1 MALIKTLRSHLHNI
15 GARASVAAAALCTAS
30 MLLLPALAHAQ
41 DTVCARVKIEIK
53 QELTLERQA
62 FDAEM
67 KINNTTDTGLIEA
80 VSVVVKVTDEAGT
93 PVAVTDNPNDTSA
106 KFFLRVSNRENISD
120 VTGTGTVRPQTTARI
135 NWLLIPAPGSA
146 GNLPTG
152 KKYLVGATLKYRYGG
167 EDQTLD
173 VSPDVITVK
182 PLPLLTLDYFL
193 QQDVIGDDPLTSEIE
208 AVEPATLGVRVKNNG
223 FATAKN
229 LKIDS
234 AQPKIVEN
242 NQGLLINFKLTGS
255 YVDDAPTQNTLLVN
269 FGDIP
274 ANSSKMGRWLLETS
288 LAGKF
293 TEFTA
298 SFSHADE
305 LGGALTSILQATNA
319 HFLIRDVRVDLPG
332 RDNVRD
338 FLARDGDVIRVYE
351 SDSTDT
357 VVTDRSGVAQMSA
370 STNGS
375 GNAVYRITFPTTAG
389 FAYVKLPDPFNGTK
403 ALGAVQRS
411 DAKQMLP
418 ENVWLSKTRN
428 LELKRWE
435 YWVNIF
441 DVNTTGSYDTEFQ
454 APPTATLPP
463 VLQFIPDRTLD
474 EEQQVSFLV
483 EASSPSGKPVSLSA
497 APLPAGATFT
507 PQATDPLAPTLARA
521 IFDWKPAKGSAGNYL
536 ITYTATDGTLTS
548 TRSARI
554 QVNSAT
560 PPPGPGTPTIE
571 SPSSGAQVTR
581 LRPTLSVMTS
591 TQSKD
596 PTTQVQFEIYRDEAM
611 TQLVET
617 GLVSKAGAIGGTQQ
631 ATTWQPAADL
641 TDNTRYWW
649 RARGFDGKQTYS
661 LWASAQFLVN
671 LFNDAPDT
679 FNLTSPAPNGQVTS
693 LQPTLSW
700 TNSTDRDGDAITYIV
715 RLYSDA
721 ALTQRVAVSDLVPAS
736 ETGTTGWTVVAPLTN
751 HATYYWQVEAR
762 DALGAATT
770 SAARPFI
777 VNTGNTLPST
787 PVIVS
792 PTPGGISP
800 TSTTVLTIES
810 GTDADGDLITYLFE
824 MDTVSTF
831 DSGNKRSSG
840 TVLKSAGSTTTWT
853 VTGLV
858 EDKRYYWRVKAQDGL
873 AETPWVGASF
883 VMSAFNGQPT
893 TPTVRNPGNGAWAST
908 LQPVFEVNPATDPE
922 GQPLRYWFEIFDD
935 AQMSHLVTRVVSTTT
950 SATPAAPLKD
960 NTTYWWRATAMDP
973 GGYSSAATPATV
985 LYVSTSAYQPP
996 SIQIT
1001 SPAETVTVTPDAS
1014 GQRIVTLNWTAV
1026 DPNIEPTVA
1035 LYYST
1040 KPAEFAG
1047 TPIVDGL
1054 RYTAGTH
1061 TDSYRWDV
1069 STLPA
1074 GTYYVYG
1081 VIFDAKGA
1089 AQAYAPGAII
1099 IPPSG
1104 PAGQV
1109 LLSPTA
1115 LSVNE
1120 NGTTAAFQV
1129 RLANAPTADVSI
1141 GLNVTDAKEGTVSV
1155 NKLVFTPTNWS
1166 TLQTV
1171 TVTGLDDCTA
1181 DGDKTFDVVLAK
1193 AVSLDP
1199 NYAGVTGTPVTV
1211 TNKDMGSR
1219 ATTTHP
1225 KLQVCK
1231 YAVKESQDSLGWHYV
1246 YTSEWTN
1253 TGPAIAKGGASFYC
1267 WLKPGVMPVGVTM
1280 EDTVTTFGA
1289 IATGET
1295 VKVTNTVGFR
1305 STTRLADPIGYVRGC
1320 ANWLVQPTYAN

>member
-1 MALIKTLRSHLHNI
+1 MNTLRSHVQKI
-15 GARASVAAAALCTAS
+15 GARASIATALLTAGL
-30 MLLLPALAHAQ
+30 LLLPTFGHAQ
-41 DTVCARVKIEIK
+41 ETVCARVKIEIK

-67 KINNTTDTGLIEA
+67 KINNTTDTGVIEA
-80 VSVVVKVTDEAGT
+80 VSVVVKITDEAGT
-93 PVAVTDNPNDTSA
+93 PIAVTDNPNDTSA

-120 VTGTGTVRPQTTARI
+120 VTGTGSVLPQTTARI

-146 GNLPTG
+146 GTSPAG
-152 KKYLVGATLKYRYGG
+152 KKYLVGATLKYRYAG

-193 QQDVIGDDPLTSEIE
+193 QQDVIGDDPLTTEIE

-223 FATAKN
+223 YATAKN

-269 FGDIP
+269 FGDIA
-274 ANSSKMGRWLLETS
+274 ANTSKMGRWLLETS

-298 SFSHADE
+298 TFSHADE

-375 GNAVYRITFPTTAG
+375 GNAVYRIAFPATAG

-411 DAKQMLP
+411 DAKQLLA

-463 VLQFIPDRTLD
+463 VIQFIPDRILD

-483 EASSPSGKPVSLSA
+483 EASSPSGKPVALTA

-521 IFDWKPAKGSAGNYL
+521 IFDWKPAKGSAGSYL
-536 ITYTATDGTLTS
+536 ITYTANDGTLS
-548 TRSARI
+548 SSRSAI
-554 QVNSAT
+554 IKVNSAS

-571 SPSSGAQVTR
+571 SPQSGAQVTR
-581 LRPTLSVMTS
+581 LRPILSVMTS

-596 PTTQVQFEIYRDEAM
+596 PTTQVQFEIYRDEGM

-649 RARGFDGKQTYS
+649 RARGFDGTQTYS
-661 LWASAQFLVN
+661 LWASAQFFVN
-671 LFNDAPDT
+671 LFNDPPET
-679 FNLTSPAPNGQVTS
+679 FNLTSPAPNGEVAS
-693 LQPTLSW
+693 VLPVLSW
-700 TNSTDRDGDAITYIV
+700 TNSTDRDGDAITYVV
-715 RLYSDA
+715 RVYSDA
-721 ALTQRVAVSDLVPAS
+721 ALSQRVAQSEALPAGESGTTSWTVPA
-736 ETGTTGWTVVAPLTN
+736 ALTN

-770 SAARPFI
+770 SAARPFV
-777 VNTGNTLPST
+777 VNTGNTAPTT
-787 PVIVS
+787 PVLVS
-792 PTPGGISP
+792 PAAGGISP
-800 TSTTVLTIES
+800 SATTVLTIES
-810 GTDADGDLITYLFE
+810 GTDAEGDLITYIFE
-824 MDTVSTF
+824 LDTVSTF

-840 TVLKSAGSTTTWT
+840 AIIRSAGATTSWT

-858 EDKRYYWRVKAQDGL
+858 EDTRYYWRVKAQDGR
-873 AETPWVGASF
+873 AETAWAGASF
-883 VMSAFNGQPT
+883 VMSTTNNPPT
-893 TPTVRNPGNGAWAST
+893 TPTIRNPGNGAWSST
-908 LQPVFEVNPATDPE
+908 LQPVLEVNPATDPE
-922 GQPLRYWFEIFDD
+922 GQALVYWFEIYDD
-935 AQMSHLVTRVVSTTT
+935 AQLTHQVWRGTTTTT
-950 SATPAAPLKD
+950 SLVPGVELKD
-960 NTTYWWRATAMDP
+960 NTTYWWRVMALDP
-973 GGYSSAATPATV
+973 QGGSSPMTPAAV

-1001 SPAETVTVTPDAS
+1001 SPADTLTVTPDAS
-1014 GQRIVTLNWTAV
+1014 GQRIVTLNWTTTN
-1026 DPNIEPTVA
+1026 PNIESNVA

-1040 KPAEFAG
+1040 TPGDFAG
-1047 TPIVDGL
+1047 TLIVGGI
-1054 RYTAGTH
+1054 RYTAGTR

-1069 STLPA
+1069 STLA
-1074 GTYYVYG
+1074 TGTYYIYG
-1081 VIFDAKGA
+1081 VVFDARGA
-1089 AQAYAPGAII
+1089 AQAYASGAVIV
-1099 IPPSG
+1099 PSSG
-1104 PAGQV
+1104 SAGQV
-1109 LLSPTA
+1109 LVSPNT
-1115 LSVNE
+1115 LMTNE
-1120 NGTTAAFQV
+1120 NGGTGNFQV
-1129 RLANAPTADVSI
+1129 RLANAPTSDVTI
-1141 GLNVTDAKEGTVSV
+1141 GLNVSDAKEGSV
-1155 NKLVFTPTNWS
+1155 TPSKLVFTPANWS

-1181 DGDKTFDVVLAK
+1181 DGDKTFSVVLAN

-1199 NYAGVTGTPVTV
+1199 NYAGVVGSPVTV

-1219 ATTTHP
+1219 ATTTYAQ
-1225 KLQVCK
+1225 LQVCK
-1231 YAVKESQDSLGWHYV
+1231 YAVKETQSSLGWHYV

-1253 TGPAIAKGGASFYC
+1253 TGPAISKGSSSFYC
-1267 WLKPGVMPVGVTM
+1267 WASRGVTPPGITM
-1280 EDTVTTFGA
+1280 EDTVTSFGA

-1295 VKVTNTVGFR
+1295 IKVTNTVGFR
-1305 STTRLADPIGYVRGC
+1305 STTRLVDPIGFVRSC
-1320 ANWLVQPTYAN
+1320 AWWLATPTLAP